1 MVKARSSP
9 TALLALLIIHAA
21 TACSDGTPMTD
32 EWDGEVRDSVGIT
45 IVDNFG
51 TPLWAAGEEWSL
63 SQVLKVGSIGDDPDY
78 AFGAVTGV
86 ALLSDGRIVVAD
98 GIARHLKFFQADGSY
113 ERTVGRAGSGPEEF
127 GAVSALLVLAGDTL
141 VVADRAN
148 QRVSRID
155 PQGKWL
161 GGRRVPR
168 DEGFP
173 SDWDIGPSGML
184 ASFLELPYQLVGD
197 QPLPT
202 PVVRLDSTFS
212 VADTLLW
219 LPPRGFYSS
228 SASGQEFRYHPG
240 EPDFC
245 LRSSG
250 GLVSGHSDRYEL
262 LLHNDDG
269 VLQRIVR
276 LSRPKV
282 PFTDQD
288 QSVVLDQVAEVLT
301 ERGRAPER
309 IAQRQSGTRFETVY
323 PAFGAIHCGPSGSVW
338 LQRLRPW
345 SSLAEDELSRM
356 GIAGTP
362 PPAPEFDVFD
372 ANGRFMGIV
381 HVPSRFQLHDFRGT
395 VAYGVWLDELDVPY
409 VVGLRIDGV
418 RRTSQDR

>member
-1 MVKARSSP
+1 MVRARSSYS
-9 TALLALLIIHAA
+9 ALLTVLIIHAA
-21 TACSDGTPMTD
+21 TACSDGTPMTG
-32 EWDGEVRDSVGIT
+32 EWDGEVRDSVGIA

-63 SQVLKVGSIGDDPDY
+63 SQVLKIGSLGDDPDY
-78 AFGAVTGV
+78 AFGAVTGI

-98 GIARHLKFFQADGSY
+98 GIARHLKFFLADGSY
-113 ERTVGRAGSGPEEF
+113 ERTVGRAGSGPQEF
-127 GAVSALLVLAGDTL
+127 GDVLELLVLPGDTL
-141 VVADRAN
+141 VVADWRN

-155 PQGKWL
+155 PEGTWL
-161 GGRRVPR
+161 GGIRVPR
-168 DEGFP
+168 EEGFP
-173 SDWDIGPSGML
+173 GNWDIGPLGMI
-184 ASFLELPYQLVGD
+184 ASFLSLPYQLVGE
-197 QPLPT
+197 PTLT
-202 PVVRLDSTFS
+202 PVVRLDPTFS

-219 LPPRGFYSS
+219 LPPRRVYSS

-250 GLVSGHSDRYEL
+250 GLVSGHSDSYEL
-262 LLHNDDG
+262 RLHSDEG
-269 VLQRIVR
+269 VLERIIR

-288 QSVVLDQVAEVLT
+288 QSVVLEQVATVLT
-301 ERGRAPER
+301 QRGRSPER
-309 IAQRQSGTRFETVY
+309 IAQRQSWTRFESVY

-338 LQRLRPW
+338 RQRLRPW
-345 SSLAEDELSRM
+345 SSLTEDELPRM

-372 ANGRFMGIV
+372 SNGRYMGV
-381 HVPSRFQLHDFRGT
+381 VRVPSRFQLHDFRGM

-409 VVGLRIDGV
+409 VVGLRIDGL